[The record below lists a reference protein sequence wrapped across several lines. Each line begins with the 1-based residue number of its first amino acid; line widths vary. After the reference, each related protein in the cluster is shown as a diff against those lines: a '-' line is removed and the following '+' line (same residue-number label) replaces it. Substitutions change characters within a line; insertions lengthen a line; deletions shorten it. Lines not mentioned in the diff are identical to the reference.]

1 MIYLGKELSE
11 YDKEQL
17 EFILKSLTSAEAKR
31 NEASQHEK
39 FNKLDGKGM
48 EFPPP
53 NKAFVELKNAIELEI
68 KERK

>member
-1 MIYLGKELSE
+1 
-11 YDKEQL
+11 L
-17 EFILKSLTSAEAKR
+17 EFILKSLTAAEAKR